1 MKESRKGIQIT
12 RVTPNS
18 IADELGV
25 DPGDLLVSVQN
36 QLPRDY
42 VEFLYLTSDDELEIL
57 IQKPDGEEWLLDVE
71 REPGEEL
78 GLQLDG
84 IIYDELKECG
94 NHCMFCFVHQMPD
107 GMRPTLS
114 FKDDDYRFSFLQG
127 SFITLTNLLDEE
139 LERIKTF
146 KLTPLYVSVHTTNPM
161 LRQRMMG
168 NKRAGQIMEQL
179 RGLKEA
185 GIDFHAQIVLCPGV
199 NDRDELKRSIEDLA
213 TLRPNLLSLAIVPVG
228 LTRYREKLYP
238 LTTISEKEAEA
249 VFGMVTDYQK
259 RFAQEDENFVYLSD
273 EFYLL
278 TGHSFPEREAY
289 HGFPQL
295 ENGIGLSR
303 LFLDEFQDLESVLPK
318 KMTNPAKVLMVTGRL
333 GEKVL
338 QGPIDRLRSVEGL
351 TVEVLTVVNRFFGEK
366 VTVAGLLTGED
377 LLRAIQEI
385 GPEEYDLI
393 LLPQIVLNDNDLF
406 IDGMSQDE
414 FVAILDNVRFIDHFN
429 QMVDELVDMNLMEV
443 RCK

>member
-1 MKESRKGIQIT
+1 MKERHKAIPIT
-12 RVTPNS
+12 GVIPNS

-25 DPGDLLVSVQN
+25 EPRDLLISVQN

-42 VEFLYLTSDDELEIL
+42 IEFLYLTSDDELEIL
-57 IQKPDGEEWLLDVE
+57 IQKSDGDEWLLEVE

-78 GLQLDG
+78 GIQLNG
-84 IIYDELKECG
+84 IVYDQLKECG
-94 NHCMFCFVHQMPD
+94 NHCMFCFVHQMPE

-114 FKDDDYRFSFLQG
+114 LKDDDYRFSFLQG
-127 SFITLTNLLDEE
+127 SFITLTNLPDEE

-146 KLTPLYVSVHTTNPM
+146 KLTPLYISVHTTNPK

-168 NKRAGQIMEQL
+168 NKRAEQIMEQL
-179 RGLKEA
+179 EGLKEA

-199 NDRDELKRSIEDLA
+199 NDGDELKRSIEDLA

-228 LTRYREKLYP
+228 LTKYRDKLYP
-238 LTTISEKEAEA
+238 LTTITQKEAEA
-249 VFGMVTDYQK
+249 VYGIVTDYQEK
-259 RFAQEDENFVYLSD
+259 FTQEDENFVYLSD

-278 TGHSFPEREAY
+278 TGHSFPKDEAY

-303 LFLDEFQDLESVLPK
+303 LFLDGFQNLEFTLPEKMIHSAQVLI
-318 KMTNPAKVLMVTGRL
+318 VTGQL

-338 QGPIDRLRSVEGL
+338 KGPIDRLRGVKDL
-351 TVEVLTVVNRFFGEK
+351 TVKVLTVVNRFFGEK

-377 LLRAIQEI
+377 LLRAIQEV

-393 LLPQIVLNDNDLF
+393 LLPQVVLNDNGLF
-406 IDGMSQDE
+406 IDGMDREE
-414 FVAILDNVRFIDHFN
+414 FVATLPNVRFIGHFD
-429 QMVDELVDMNLMEV
+429 QMIDELVDMNLMEV
-443 RCK
+443 